1 MIYASTEKIS
11 AALLQGEN
19 PLPHFRSREH
29 DMRVEFCK
37 GTPPF
42 CLSGAGF
49 SCGYRILPYTV
60 QDRYDRNRKECDIR
74 TIVMENDFI
83 KAEFLPDWGG
93 RLWSLVD
100 KTEGRELLYK
110 NGVLQPANLAIRNAW
125 FSGGIEWNVG
135 QYGHAFT
142 TCSTVGFASVRASD
156 GEEFLRMY
164 SYERC
169 KDFFWQIDFHLPS
182 SSHFLYAHPVIFNI
196 NDEPLSVYYWTNI
209 AVPQTESSRVFA
221 SSRHALYKTPD
232 DQNGRPTFGY
242 GSMPFFPIA
251 PDIDLSYPAR
261 IPFSSEYFFNCTDE
275 SHPWEAALEK
285 DGSGLFDV
293 STGELS
299 YRKMFCWGNCRG
311 GRHWGS
317 FLAGEAETSLGA
329 REGEEETADCRY
341 FEIQAGLSQTQL
353 HGVSMP
359 PRDRWEWTQA
369 FGLLCVSASDAA
381 SNDWNLAASAVERSV
396 RDSIDTSK
404 LDLLDASY
412 AAEADLPISKTLSDA
427 GEWGALEK
435 ERRMMRGESDIPPSA
450 AFCFSD
456 EQNPWRLL
464 LTKGIFPYRSPE
476 DGPGQFMTGRK
487 WQRLLE
493 AYIAASKEMPPWNAF
508 YHLGVMKME
517 NGDEEG
523 AASCWLDAEKACS
536 TAWTQR
542 NLAQLALFKN
552 DITGALSHY
561 ECAVQAAGFYADVS
575 VAEEYA
581 ALLVQTERYE
591 KAIELYSSLPDA
603 WKNSDSLVIA
613 YGRACASLG
622 KKDEAYKT
630 LSRNFANIRESE
642 SPLADIWSRMHASP
656 PPFCLDFSMKSSGGS
671 SGRKEVR

>member
-1 MIYASTEKIS
+1 MERIFYVAHIRKQNRSASRRRRFVQYDSVDALYGRLGRYVCERRHRIFADIYFVPVPLRTGDRRSYERCDQRLTGKGFIVMIYVSTEKIS

-29 DMRVEFCK
+29 DMRVEFCT

-100 KTEGRELLYK
+100 KTSGRELLYK

-125 FSGGIEWNVG
+125 FSGGVEWNVG

-169 KDFFWQIDFHLPS
+169 KDFFWQIDFHLPES
-182 SSHFLYAHPVIFNI
+182 SRFLYAHPVIFNI
-196 NDEPLSVYYWTNI
+196 NHEPLSVYYWTNI
-209 AVPQTESSRVFA
+209 AVPQTDSSRVFA

-242 GSMPFFPIA
+242 GRMPFFPIA

-285 DGSGLFDV
+285 DGAGLFDV

-311 GRHWGS
+311 GGQWGS
-317 FLAGEAETSLGA
+317 FLAVAWRTRRRRGK
-329 REGEEETADCRY
+329 CR
-341 FEIQAGLSQTQL
+341 L
-353 HGVSMP
+353 P
-359 PRDRWEWTQA
+359 
-369 FGLLCVSASDAA
+369 LL
-381 SNDWNLAASAVERSV
+381 
-396 RDSIDTSK
+396 
-404 LDLLDASY
+404 
-412 AAEADLPISKTLSDA
+412 
-427 GEWGALEK
+427 
-435 ERRMMRGESDIPPSA
+435 
-450 AFCFSD
+450 
-456 EQNPWRLL
+456 
-464 LTKGIFPYRSPE
+464 
-476 DGPGQFMTGRK
+476 
-487 WQRLLE
+487 
-493 AYIAASKEMPPWNAF
+493 
-508 YHLGVMKME
+508 
-517 NGDEEG
+517 
-523 AASCWLDAEKACS
+523 
-536 TAWTQR
+536 
-542 NLAQLALFKN
+542 
-552 DITGALSHY
+552 
-561 ECAVQAAGFYADVS
+561 
-575 VAEEYA
+575 
-581 ALLVQTERYE
+581 
-591 KAIELYSSLPDA
+591 
-603 WKNSDSLVIA
+603 
-613 YGRACASLG
+613 
-622 KKDEAYKT
+622 
-630 LSRNFANIRESE
+630 
-642 SPLADIWSRMHASP
+642 
-656 PPFCLDFSMKSSGGS
+656 
-671 SGRKEVR
+671 

>member
-1 MIYASTEKIS
+1 MIYVSTEKIS

-29 DMRVEFCK
+29 DMHVEFLK

-110 NGVLQPANLAIRNAW
+110 NEVLQPANLAIRNAW

-156 GEEFLRMY
+156 GEEFLRIY

-182 SSHFLYAHPVIFNI
+182 SSRFLYAHPVIFNI
-196 NDEPLSVYYWTNI
+196 NDEALSVYYWTNI
-209 AVPQTESSRVFA
+209 AVAQTEHSRVFA
-221 SSRHALYKTPD
+221 SSRHVLYKTPD
-232 DQNGRPTFGY
+232 DQNGKPTFGY

-251 PDIDLSYPAR
+251 SGVDFSYPAR
-261 IPFSSEYFFNCTDE
+261 APFSSEYFFNCTDE

-293 STGELS
+293 STGQLA
-299 YRKMFCWGNCRG
+299 YRKMFCWGNCHG

-317 FLAGEAETSLGA
+317 FLAGEAETSWPASDGA
-329 REGEEETADCRY
+329 EKNADCRY

-353 HGVSMP
+353 HGVGMP
-359 PRDRWEWTQA
+359 PHERWEWTQA
-369 FGLLCVSASDAA
+369 FGLLRTSALDAA
-381 SNDWNLAASAVERSV
+381 SSDWNAAKCAVERSV
-396 RDSIDTSK
+396 RDAIDSSK

-412 AAEADLPISKTLSDA
+412 ARKADLPIAQTLSDP

-435 ERRMMRGESDIPPSA
+435 ERRKIQGESDIPPSLV
-450 AFCFSD
+450 FSFSD
-456 EQNPWRLL
+456 KQNPWRVLL
-464 LTKGIFPYRSPE
+464 STGSFPYRAPE
-476 DGPGQFMTGRK
+476 DGPGQFITGKK
-487 WQRLLE
+487 WRELLE
-493 AYIAASKEMPPWNAF
+493 ACIARSSGAPAWNAL

-517 NGDEEG
+517 NGDEKG

-552 DITGALSHY
+552 DIAGALSHY

-613 YGRACASLG
+613 YGRVCASLG